1 MNNSRLVIVIILC
14 MALFSVFSGSC
25 SKDKS
30 PTGPEGDIALVGN
43 WKVTLMSS
51 EYQGVTVTYTESQL
65 DSMGMVWTFEI
76 KDDSTIEQTT
86 NMSGPLVTMP
96 GTWSTSSNQLTMIL
110 IGPSGEPGTL
120 VYEYE
125 IDDNILKLDWE
136 LSGGTKLYA
145 EFTKQ

>member
-1 MNNSRLVIVIILC
+1 
-14 MALFSVFSGSC
+14 
-25 SKDKS
+25 
-30 PTGPEGDIALVGN
+30 
-43 WKVTLMSS
+43 
-51 EYQGVTVTYTESQL
+51 
-65 DSMGMVWTFEI
+65 
-76 KDDSTIEQTT
+76 
-86 NMSGPLVTMP
+86 MSGPLVTMP